1 MLSVIALVLVGAAIG
16 PVRSF
21 DSRAQPA
28 FAQAGPAAQQVER
41 YLYVALP
48 GSDRV
53 DPDRSVR
60 ILVFDIARN
69 HRFVRRIPVWPAG
82 VGGDAE
88 VVRGAAASARA
99 GRLFISTTSRLAA
112 IDLKTER
119 IVWERRYDSR
129 CCDRLA
135 VSPDGQT
142 IYAPAFGSPKWYVI
156 AAATGDLRAAIAV
169 TGWPR
174 ETIYARDG
182 KHAYLAAWE
191 SVMLSIS
198 DTTSHAIVK
207 EVGPF
212 SASLCA
218 FALNAAGTLAFAN
231 VDGLVG
237 FEVGDLQTGLILDR
251 VAAEGYDARAAADYE
266 CPSHGIAFTPD
277 QRELWV
283 ADGVQNRLQ
292 VFDASVYPPVAR
304 TTVDLPAQPRWI
316 AFSID
321 GRYAYVSTGDVIG
334 AADRKIIGALEDA
347 AGAKVVSEHF
357 VEIDFVERR
366 PVRTAERSPMSRML
380 YERGDD
386 ARRR

>member
-1 MLSVIALVLVGAAIG
+1 MLSVIALVLVGAM
-16 PVRSF
+16 
-21 DSRAQPA
+21 AQPA
-28 FAQAGPAAQQVER
+28 LARVMSAAPPEER

-48 GSDRV
+48 DSDRV

-69 HRFVRRIPVWPAG
+69 HRLVRRIPIWPAG
-82 VGGDAE
+82 AGGDAE
-88 VVRGAAASARA
+88 VVRGTAASVRA

-112 IDLKTER
+112 IDLKTEKV
-119 IVWERRYDSR
+119 VWEKRYESR
-129 CCDRLA
+129 CCDRFA

-156 AAATGDLRAAIAV
+156 DAATGELRAAIAV

-174 ETIYARDG
+174 DTVYARDG

-191 SVMLSIS
+191 SATLSIS
-198 DTTSHAIVK
+198 DTARHAVVK

-251 VAAEGYDARAAADYE
+251 VAADGFDQRAAADYE

-304 TTVDLPAQPRWI
+304 TTVDLSAQPRWI

-321 GRYAYVSTGDVIG
+321 GRYAYASTGDVIG
-334 AADRKIIGALEDA
+334 TVDRKVIGALEDA
-347 AGAKVVSEHF
+347 AGTKVVSEHF

-366 PVRTAERSPMSRML
+366 PVRSAERSLMSRML
-380 YERGDD
+380 YERGDN